1 LRLQLSYQLSTI
13 NYQLSTIK
21 MIRLLLVDDLVIF
34 RQGLAA
40 LINLEPDIEVVG
52 EAGNGEEAILLAE
65 TLRPDVILMDVRMPI
80 CNGVEA
86 TKVIHQRFPWIR
98 IMVLTTFDEDE
109 YICQSL
115 QNGALGYILKSTP
128 SQQLA
133 ATIRSL
139 DRGFGQLDP
148 AIALKVFARIPES
161 PITLSSTLTVLE
173 QFNHNEIEILKLI
186 GKGKNNREIALDLH
200 LTEGTVK
207 NYVTNIFT
215 YLNLRDRLQVAL
227 WVAQNLTDSYTK
239 T

>member
-1 LRLQLSYQLSTI
+1 
-13 NYQLSTIK
+13 

-34 RQGLAA
+34 REGLAA
-40 LINLEPDIEVVG
+40 LISLESDIEVVG

-86 TKVIHQRFPWIR
+86 TKVIHERFPWIR

-128 SQQLA
+128 SKQLA
-133 ATIRSL
+133 MTIRSL

-148 AIALKVFARIPES
+148 SIALKVFSRIPKQS
-161 PITLSSTLTVLE
+161 TTPPSTLTALE
-173 QFNHNEIEILKLI
+173 NFNHNELEILKRI
-186 GKGKNNREIALDLH
+186 GKGKSNREISIDLH

-207 NYVTNIFT
+207 NYVSNILT
-215 YLNLRDRLQVAL
+215 CLNLRDRLQIAV
-227 WVAQNLTDSYTK
+227 WVAQNLPN
-239 T
+239 

>member
-1 LRLQLSYQLSTI
+1 
-13 NYQLSTIK
+13 

-40 LINLEPDIEVVG
+40 LISLEPDIEVVG
-52 EAGNGEEAILLAE
+52 EASNGEEAILFAE

-133 ATIRSL
+133 TTIRSL

-148 AIALKVFARIPES
+148 AIALKVFARIPE
-161 PITLSSTLTVLE
+161 PINISSVVLSVLD
-173 QFNHNEIEILKLI
+173 QFNHNEVEILKQI
-186 GKGKNNREIALDLH
+186 GKGKSNREIALDLH

-207 NYVTNIFT
+207 NYVTNILT
-215 YLNLRDRLQVAL
+215 CLNLRDRLQVAL
-227 WVAQNLTDSYTK
+227 WVAQNLTDSCTESQEK
-239 T
+239 NSEIL

>member
-1 LRLQLSYQLSTI
+1 
-13 NYQLSTIK
+13 

-52 EAGNGEEAILLAE
+52 EASNGEEAILFAQ

-133 ATIRSL
+133 TTIRSL

-148 AIALKVFARIPES
+148 AIALKVFSRIPK
-161 PITLSSTLTVLE
+161 PVTTPSSALVVLD
-173 QFNHNEIEILKLI
+173 QFNHNEFEILKHI
-186 GKGKNNREIALDLH
+186 GTGKSNREIALDLH

-207 NYVTNIFT
+207 NYVTNILA
-215 YLNLRDRLQVAL
+215 YLNLRDRLQIAL
-227 WVAQNLTDSYTK
+227 WVSQNLTDLDRET
-239 T
+239 

>member
-1 LRLQLSYQLSTI
+1 
-13 NYQLSTIK
+13 

-34 RQGLAA
+34 REGLAA
-40 LINLEPDIEVVG
+40 LISLESDIEVVG
-52 EAGNGEEAILLAE
+52 EAGNGEEAILLAQ

-86 TKVIHQRFPWIR
+86 TKVIHQQFPWIR

-128 SQQLA
+128 SKQLA
-133 ATIRSL
+133 MTIRSL

-148 AIALKVFARIPES
+148 AIALKVFSRIPKQS
-161 PITLSSTLTVLE
+161 TTPSSTLTAIE
-173 QFNHNEIEILKLI
+173 NFNHNELEILKLI
-186 GKGKNNREIALDLH
+186 GKGKSNREISIDLH

-207 NYVTNIFT
+207 NYVSNILT
-215 YLNLRDRLQVAL
+215 CLNLRDRLQIAVWL
-227 WVAQNLTDSYTK
+227 AQNLPN
-239 T
+239 

>member
-1 LRLQLSYQLSTI
+1 
-13 NYQLSTIK
+13 
-21 MIRLLLVDDLVIF
+21 MIRLLLADDLVIF
-34 RQGLAA
+34 RAGLAA
-40 LINLEPDIEVVG
+40 LISLEPDIEVVG
-52 EAGNGEEAILLAE
+52 EASNGEEAILFAE

-86 TKVIHQRFPWIR
+86 TKVIHQKFPWIR

-133 ATIRSL
+133 TTIRSL

-148 AIALKVFARIPES
+148 AIALKVFSRIPEQT
-161 PITLSSTLTVLE
+161 ITQSSALAVLE
-173 QFNHNEIEILKLI
+173 NLNSNEIEILKRI

-207 NYVTNIFT
+207 NYVTNILT
-215 YLNLRDRLQVAL
+215 CLNLRDRLQVAL
-227 WVAQNLTDSYTK
+227 WVAHNLTEAIDS
-239 T
+239 

>member
-1 LRLQLSYQLSTI
+1 
-13 NYQLSTIK
+13 

-40 LINLEPDIEVVG
+40 LISLEPDIEVVG
-52 EAGNGEEAILLAE
+52 EASNGEEAILFAE

-86 TKVIHQRFPWIR
+86 TKVIHQKFPWIR

-133 ATIRSL
+133 TTIRSL

-148 AIALKVFARIPES
+148 AIALKVFSRIPEPANMPS
-161 PITLSSTLTVLE
+161 VVLSVLE
-173 QFNHNEIEILKLI
+173 QLNHNEVEILKQI
-186 GKGKNNREIALDLH
+186 GKGKSNREIALDLH

-207 NYVTNIFT
+207 NYVTNILT
-215 YLNLRDRLQVAL
+215 CLNLRDRLQIAV
-227 WVAQNLTDSYTK
+227 WVTQNLTDSYTGSREK
-239 T
+239 NSEIL

>member
-1 LRLQLSYQLSTI
+1 
-13 NYQLSTIK
+13 

-40 LINLEPDIEVVG
+40 LISLEPDIEVVG
-52 EAGNGEEAILLAE
+52 EASNGEEAINFAE

-133 ATIRSL
+133 TTIRSL

-148 AIALKVFARIPES
+148 AIALKVFSRIPEPVNMPS
-161 PITLSSTLTVLE
+161 VVLSVLE
-173 QFNHNEIEILKLI
+173 QLNHNEVEILKQI
-186 GKGKNNREIALDLH
+186 GKGKSNREIALDLH

-207 NYVTNIFT
+207 NYVTNILT
-215 YLNLRDRLQVAL
+215 CLNLRDRLQIAV
-227 WVAQNLTDSYTK
+227 WVTQNLADRPISPP
-239 T
+239 

>member
-1 LRLQLSYQLSTI
+1 
-13 NYQLSTIK
+13 

-52 EAGNGEEAILLAE
+52 EAGNGEEAINFAE

-80 CNGVEA
+80 CDGVEA
-86 TKVIHQRFPWIR
+86 TKIIHQRFPWIR

-133 ATIRSL
+133 TTIRSL

-148 AIALKVFARIPES
+148 AIALKVFARIPERVTT
-161 PITLSSTLTVLE
+161 PQSTLAVLA
-173 QFNHNEIEILKLI
+173 QFNHSEIEILKQI
-186 GKGKNNREIALDLH
+186 AKGKNNREIALNLH

-207 NYVTNIFT
+207 NYVTNILT
-215 YLNLRDRLQVAL
+215 CLNLRDRLQVAL
-227 WVAQNLTDSYTK
+227 WVTHHLPD
-239 T
+239 

>member
-1 LRLQLSYQLSTI
+1 
-13 NYQLSTIK
+13 

-40 LINLEPDIEVVG
+40 LISLESDIEVVG

-80 CNGVEA
+80 CDGVEA

-98 IMVLTTFDEDE
+98 IMVLTTFDEDD

-133 ATIRSL
+133 TTIRSL

-161 PITLSSTLTVLE
+161 PITPSSTLAVLE

-207 NYVTNIFT
+207 NYVTNIFN

>member
-1 LRLQLSYQLSTI
+1 
-13 NYQLSTIK
+13 

-34 RQGLAA
+34 REGLAA
-40 LINLEPDIEVVG
+40 LISLESDIEVVG
-52 EAGNGEEAILLAE
+52 EAGNGEEAILLAQ

-133 ATIRSL
+133 MTIRSL

-148 AIALKVFARIPES
+148 AIALKVFSRIPEQTS
-161 PITLSSTLTVLE
+161 IRSTTLTILE
-173 QFNHNEIEILKLI
+173 NLNHNELEILKLI
-186 GKGKNNREIALDLH
+186 GKGKSNREISIDLH
-200 LTEGTVK
+200 LSEGTVK
-207 NYVTNIFT
+207 NYVSNILT
-215 YLNLRDRLQVAL
+215 CLNLRDRLQIAV
-227 WVAQNLTDSYTK
+227 WVAQNLSN
-239 T
+239 

>member
-1 LRLQLSYQLSTI
+1 
-13 NYQLSTIK
+13 

-34 RQGLAA
+34 REGLAA
-40 LINLEPDIEVVG
+40 LINLESDIEVVG

-65 TLRPDVILMDVRMPI
+65 KLRPDVILMDVRMPI

-115 QNGALGYILKSTP
+115 QSGALGYILKSTP

-133 ATIRSL
+133 TTIRSL

-148 AIALKVFARIPES
+148 AIALKVFSRIPERVTT
-161 PITLSSTLTVLE
+161 PSSTLAVLE
-173 QFNHNEIEILKLI
+173 NLNHNEVEILKRI
-186 GKGKNNREIALDLH
+186 GKGKSNREISIDLH

-207 NYVTNIFT
+207 NYVTNILT
-215 YLNLRDRLQVAL
+215 CLNLRDRLQVAL
-227 WVAQNLTDSYTK
+227 WVAHNLADL
-239 T
+239 

>member
-1 LRLQLSYQLSTI
+1 
-13 NYQLSTIK
+13 

-34 RQGLAA
+34 REGLAA
-40 LINLEPDIEVVG
+40 LISLEPDIEVVG
-52 EAGNGEEAILLAE
+52 EAGNGEEAILLAQ

-133 ATIRSL
+133 MTIRSL

-148 AIALKVFARIPES
+148 AIALKVFSRIPEQS
-161 PITLSSTLTVLE
+161 STISSTLTILE
-173 QFNHNEIEILKLI
+173 NLNYNELEILKLI
-186 GKGKNNREIALDLH
+186 GKGRSNREISIDLH
-200 LTEGTVK
+200 LSEGTVK
-207 NYVTNIFT
+207 NYVSNILT
-215 YLNLRDRLQVAL
+215 CLNLRDRLQIAV
-227 WVAQNLTDSYTK
+227 WVAQNLPN
-239 T
+239 

>member
-1 LRLQLSYQLSTI
+1 
-13 NYQLSTIK
+13 

-34 RQGLAA
+34 REGLAA
-40 LINLEPDIEVVG
+40 LISLEPDIEVVG
-52 EAGNGEEAILLAE
+52 EAGNGEEAILFAE

-86 TKVIHQRFPWIR
+86 TKIIHQRFPWIR

-133 ATIRSL
+133 MTIRSL

-148 AIALKVFARIPES
+148 AIALKVFSRIPEQS
-161 PITLSSTLTVLE
+161 TTLSSTLAILE
-173 QFNHNEIEILKLI
+173 NFNHNELEILKLI
-186 GKGKNNREIALDLH
+186 GKGKSNREISIDLH

-207 NYVTNIFT
+207 NYVSNILT
-215 YLNLRDRLQVAL
+215 CLNLRDRLQIAV
-227 WVAQNLTDSYTK
+227 WVAQNFQN
-239 T
+239 

>member
-1 LRLQLSYQLSTI
+1 
-13 NYQLSTIK
+13 

-40 LINLEPDIEVVG
+40 LISLESDIEVVG

-80 CNGVEA
+80 CDGVEA

-133 ATIRSL
+133 TTIRSL

-161 PITLSSTLTVLE
+161 PITPSSTLAVLE

-227 WVAQNLTDSYTK
+227 WVAQNVTDSYTK

>member
-1 LRLQLSYQLSTI
+1 
-13 NYQLSTIK
+13 

-40 LINLEPDIEVVG
+40 LLSLEPDLEIVG
-52 EAGNGEEAILLAE
+52 EAGNGEEAILFAE

-86 TKVIHQRFPWIR
+86 TKVIHHRFPWIR

-133 ATIRSL
+133 TTIRSL

-148 AIALKVFARIPES
+148 AIALKVFARIPERVV
-161 PITLSSTLTVLE
+161 LQSSILAVLE
-173 QFNHNEIEILKLI
+173 NLNHSEIEILKRI
-186 GKGKNNREIALDLH
+186 GKGKTNREIAIDLH
-200 LTEGTVK
+200 LSEGTVK
-207 NYVTNIFT
+207 NYVTNILT
-215 YLNLRDRLQVAL
+215 CLNLRDRLQVAL
-227 WVAQNLTDSYTK
+227 WVTHNLTDPLQI
-239 T
+239 

>member
-1 LRLQLSYQLSTI
+1 
-13 NYQLSTIK
+13 

-40 LINLEPDIEVVG
+40 LISLEPDIEVVG
-52 EAGNGEEAILLAE
+52 EASNGEEAILFAE

-86 TKVIHQRFPWIR
+86 TKAIHQRFPWIR

-128 SQQLA
+128 AQQLA
-133 ATIRSL
+133 TTIRSL

-148 AIALKVFARIPES
+148 AIALKVFSRIPEPANTS
-161 PITLSSTLTVLE
+161 PVVLSVLD
-173 QFNHNEIEILKLI
+173 QFNYSEIEILKQI
-186 GKGKNNREIALDLH
+186 GKGKSNREIALKLY
-200 LTEGTVK
+200 LSEGTIK
-207 NYVTNIFT
+207 NYVTNILT
-215 YLNLRDRLQVAL
+215 CLNLRDRLQIAI
-227 WVAQNLTDSYTK
+227 WVAQNLTDSYTESQEKNSK

>member
-1 LRLQLSYQLSTI
+1 MI
-13 NYQLSTIK
+13 N
-21 MIRLLLVDDLVIF
+21 LLIADDQDLF
-34 RQGLAA
+34 RRGLAT
-40 LINLEPDIEVVG
+40 LLNLEEDLCVVG
-52 EAGNGEEAILLAE
+52 QAENGQEAWELAQQ
-65 TLRPDVILMDVRMPI
+65 LQPDVILMDVRMPI

-86 TKVIHQRFPWIR
+86 TKVIHQKFPWIR

-133 ATIRSL
+133 TTIRSL

-148 AIALKVFARIPES
+148 AIALKVFSRIPEQTT
-161 PITLSSTLTVLE
+161 PQSSALAVLE
-173 QFNHNEIEILKLI
+173 NLNPNEIEILKRI

-207 NYVTNIFT
+207 NYVTNILT
-215 YLNLRDRLQVAL
+215 CLNLRDRLQVAV
-227 WVAQNLTDSYTK
+227 WVAHNLTETIDS
-239 T
+239 

>member
-1 LRLQLSYQLSTI
+1 
-13 NYQLSTIK
+13 

-34 RQGLAA
+34 REGLAA
-40 LINLEPDIEVVG
+40 LISLEPDIEVVG
-52 EAGNGEEAILLAE
+52 AAGNGEEAILLAE

-133 ATIRSL
+133 MTIRSL

-148 AIALKVFARIPES
+148 AIALKVFSRIPEQS
-161 PITLSSTLTVLE
+161 PSISAKLAVLE
-173 QFNHNEIEILKLI
+173 NFNHNELEILKLI
-186 GKGKNNREIALDLH
+186 GKGRSNREISIDLH
-200 LTEGTVK
+200 LSEGTVK
-207 NYVTNIFT
+207 NYVSNILT
-215 YLNLRDRLQVAL
+215 CLNLRDRLQIAV
-227 WVAQNLTDSYTK
+227 WVAQNLPN
-239 T
+239 

>member
-1 LRLQLSYQLSTI
+1 
-13 NYQLSTIK
+13 

-34 RQGLAA
+34 REGLAA
-40 LINLEPDIEVVG
+40 LISLESDIEVVG
-52 EAGNGEEAILLAE
+52 EAGNGEEAILLAQ

-133 ATIRSL
+133 MTIRSL

-148 AIALKVFARIPES
+148 AIALKVFSRIPEQS
-161 PITLSSTLTVLE
+161 STRSSTLTILE
-173 QFNHNEIEILKLI
+173 NFNHNELEILKLI
-186 GKGKNNREIALDLH
+186 GKGQSNREISIDLH
-200 LTEGTVK
+200 LSEGTVK
-207 NYVTNIFT
+207 NYVSNILT
-215 YLNLRDRLQVAL
+215 CLNLRDRLQIAV
-227 WVAQNLTDSYTK
+227 WVAQNLPN
-239 T
+239 

>member
-1 LRLQLSYQLSTI
+1 
-13 NYQLSTIK
+13 

-40 LINLEPDIEVVG
+40 LISLEPDIEVVG

-98 IMVLTTFDEDE
+98 VMVLTTFDEDE

-148 AIALKVFARIPES
+148 AIALKVFARIPERE
-161 PITLSSTLTVLE
+161 LTPTSLPAVLA
-173 QFNHNEIEILKLI
+173 QFNHSEIEILKHI
-186 GKGKNNREIALDLH
+186 GKGRNNREIAIDLH
-200 LTEGTVK
+200 LTEGTIK
-207 NYVTNIFT
+207 NYVTNILT
-215 YLNLRDRLQVAL
+215 CLNLRDRLQVAL
-227 WVAQNLTDSYTK
+227 WVAQNIIE
-239 T
+239 

>member
-1 LRLQLSYQLSTI
+1 
-13 NYQLSTIK
+13 

-40 LINLEPDIEVVG
+40 LIRLEPDIEVVG

-65 TLRPDVILMDVRMPI
+65 MLRPDVILMDVRMPI

-133 ATIRSL
+133 TTIRSL

-148 AIALKVFARIPES
+148 AIALKVFAQIPEQ
-161 PITLSSTLTVLE
+161 STTPPSKLAVLE
-173 QFNHNEIEILKLI
+173 QFNHSEIEILKQI
-186 GKGKNNREIALDLH
+186 GKGKSNREIALDLH

-207 NYVTNIFT
+207 NYVTNILT
-215 YLNLRDRLQVAL
+215 CLNLRDRLQIAL
-227 WVAQNLTDSYTK
+227 WVARNLTDSDPDRATFSI
-239 T
+239 

>member
-1 LRLQLSYQLSTI
+1 
-13 NYQLSTIK
+13 

-40 LINLEPDIEVVG
+40 LISLEPDIEVVG
-52 EAGNGEEAILLAE
+52 EASNGEEAILFAE

-86 TKVIHQRFPWIR
+86 TKIIHQKFPWIR

-133 ATIRSL
+133 TTIRSL

-148 AIALKVFARIPES
+148 AIALKVFARIPER
-161 PITLSSTLTVLE
+161 TATQSSTPTVLE
-173 QFNHNEIEILKLI
+173 NLNHNEVEILKRI
-186 GKGKNNREIALDLH
+186 GLGKSNREIALDLH

-207 NYVTNIFT
+207 NYVTNILT
-215 YLNLRDRLQVAL
+215 CLNLRDRLQAAL
-227 WVAQNLTDSYTK
+227 WVAHNLTEAIEQDQSIK
-239 T
+239 AE

>member
-1 LRLQLSYQLSTI
+1 
-13 NYQLSTIK
+13 

-52 EAGNGEEAILLAE
+52 EASNGEEAILFAQ

-133 ATIRSL
+133 TTIRSL

-148 AIALKVFARIPES
+148 AIALKVFSRIPK
-161 PITLSSTLTVLE
+161 PVTTPSSALVVLD
-173 QFNHNEIEILKLI
+173 QFNHNEFEILKHI
-186 GKGKNNREIALDLH
+186 GTGKSNREIALDLH

-207 NYVTNIFT
+207 NYVTNILG
-215 YLNLRDRLQVAL
+215 YLNLRDRLQIAL
-227 WVAQNLTDSYTK
+227 WVSQNLTDLDRET
-239 T
+239 

>member
-1 LRLQLSYQLSTI
+1 
-13 NYQLSTIK
+13 
-21 MIRLLLVDDLVIF
+21 MIRLLLVDDLEIF
-34 RQGLAA
+34 RSGLAA
-40 LINLEPDIEVVG
+40 LISLEPDIEVVG
-52 EAGNGEEAILLAE
+52 EAGNGEEAILFAE

-86 TKVIHQRFPWIR
+86 TKIIHQRFPWIR

-133 ATIRSL
+133 MTIRSL

-148 AIALKVFARIPES
+148 AIALKVFSRIPERS
-161 PITLSSTLTVLE
+161 ATPSSTLAVLRN
-173 QFNHNEIEILKLI
+173 FNHNELEILKLI
-186 GKGKNNREIALDLH
+186 GNGKSNREISIDLH

-207 NYVTNIFT
+207 NYVSNILT
-215 YLNLRDRLQVAL
+215 CLNLRDRLQIAV
-227 WVAQNLTDSYTK
+227 WVAQNLLN
-239 T
+239 

>member
-1 LRLQLSYQLSTI
+1 
-13 NYQLSTIK
+13 
-21 MIRLLLVDDLVIF
+21 MICLLLVDDLVIF
-34 RQGLAA
+34 RTGLAA
-40 LINLEPDIEVVG
+40 LISLEPDIEVIG
-52 EAGNGEEAILLAE
+52 EASNGEEAILFAE

-80 CNGVEA
+80 CDGVEA

-128 SQQLA
+128 YQQLA
-133 ATIRSL
+133 TTIRSL

-161 PITLSSTLTVLE
+161 APTPISTLAVLE
-173 QFNHNEIEILKLI
+173 QFNHSELEILKQI
-186 GKGKNNREIALDLH
+186 GKGKSNREIALDLH

-207 NYVTNIFT
+207 NYVTNILT
-215 YLNLRDRLQVAL
+215 YLNLRDRLQIAV
-227 WVAQNLTDSYTK
+227 WVTQNLVDRSVIPE
-239 T
+239 

>member
-1 LRLQLSYQLSTI
+1 
-13 NYQLSTIK
+13 

-52 EAGNGEEAILLAE
+52 EANNGEEAILLAE

-80 CNGVEA
+80 CDGVEA
-86 TKVIHQRFPWIR
+86 TKIIHQRFPWIR

-128 SQQLA
+128 AQQLA
-133 ATIRSL
+133 TTIRSL

-148 AIALKVFARIPES
+148 AIALKVFARIPEPVTHS
-161 PITLSSTLTVLE
+161 LSTLAVLD
-173 QFNHNEIEILKLI
+173 QFNHSEIEIIKQI
-186 GKGKNNREIALDLH
+186 GKGKSNREIALDLH
-200 LTEGTVK
+200 LSEGTVK
-207 NYVTNIFT
+207 NYVTNILT
-215 YLNLRDRLQVAL
+215 CLNLRDRLQIAL
-227 WVAQNLTDSYTK
+227 WVSQHLGDLSNDN
-239 T
+239 

>member
-1 LRLQLSYQLSTI
+1 
-13 NYQLSTIK
+13 

-40 LINLEPDIEVVG
+40 LIRLEPDIEVVG
-52 EAGNGEEAILLAE
+52 EASDGAEAILFAE

-133 ATIRSL
+133 TTIRSL

-148 AIALKVFARIPES
+148 AIALKVFARIPE
-161 PITLSSTLTVLE
+161 PVNTQSSALAILE
-173 QFNHNEIEILKLI
+173 QFNHSEIEILKQI
-186 GKGKNNREIALDLH
+186 SKGKNNREIALDLH

-207 NYVTNIFT
+207 NYVTNILT
-215 YLNLRDRLQVAL
+215 CLNLRDRLQIAVWAT
-227 WVAQNLTDSYTK
+227 QNLSNSVPES
-239 T
+239 

>member
-1 LRLQLSYQLSTI
+1 
-13 NYQLSTIK
+13 

-40 LINLEPDIEVVG
+40 LISLEPDIEVVG
-52 EAGNGEEAILLAE
+52 EAGNGAEAILLAE

-80 CNGVEA
+80 CNGVAA

-133 ATIRSL
+133 TTIRSL

-148 AIALKVFARIPES
+148 AIALKVFARIPERVTT
-161 PITLSSTLTVLE
+161 PASTPAALA
-173 QFNHNEIEILKLI
+173 QFNHSEIEILKQI
-186 GKGKNNREIALDLH
+186 GKGKNNREIAIDLH
-200 LTEGTVK
+200 LTEGTIK
-207 NYVTNIFT
+207 NYVTNILT
-215 YLNLRDRLQVAL
+215 CLNLRDRLQVAL
-227 WVAQNLTDSYTK
+227 WVSQNIIE
-239 T
+239 

>member
-1 LRLQLSYQLSTI
+1 
-13 NYQLSTIK
+13 

-40 LINLEPDIEVVG
+40 LINLEPDIEIVG

-65 TLRPDVILMDVRMPI
+65 TLHPDVILMDVRMPI

-133 ATIRSL
+133 TTIRSL

-148 AIALKVFARIPES
+148 AIALKVFARIPERSTTPS
-161 PITLSSTLTVLE
+161 PTLAILE
-173 QFNHNEIEILKLI
+173 QFNHSEIEILKQI
-186 GKGKNNREIALDLH
+186 GKGKSNREIAKDLH

-207 NYVTNIFT
+207 NYVTNILT
-215 YLNLRDRLQVAL
+215 CLNLRDRLQIAL
-227 WVAQNLTDSYTK
+227 WVSQNLTDSFTQI
-239 T
+239 